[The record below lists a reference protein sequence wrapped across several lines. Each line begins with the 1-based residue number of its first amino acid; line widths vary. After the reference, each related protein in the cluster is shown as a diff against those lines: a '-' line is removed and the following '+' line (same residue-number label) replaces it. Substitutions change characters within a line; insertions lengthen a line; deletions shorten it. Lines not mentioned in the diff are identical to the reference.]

1 MTTELSATVA
11 TGIVVV
17 KTGILLFG
25 GLITYFSLKAYRRT
39 GAPALRALAIGFGIV
54 TLGALLGG
62 IVDQVLRVP
71 FGVGILLDASL
82 TLLGFIVITYSM
94 YAD

>member
-1 MTTELSATVA
+1 MTPELSSTVT

-39 GAPALRALAIGFGIV
+39 GARSLRALSIGFGVV
-54 TLGALLGG
+54 TLGAILGGLVDQLLG
-62 IVDQVLRVP
+62 VP
-71 FGVGILLDASL
+71 FGVGILIDAAL
-82 TLLGFIVITYSM
+82 TLVGFVIITYSL
-94 YAD
+94 YAE

>member
-1 MTTELSATVA
+1 MTSQLSSTVA
-11 TGIVVV
+11 TSIVVV

-39 GAPALRALAIGFGIV
+39 RAPALRALTIGFGTV

-62 IVDQVLRVP
+62 IVDQVLGIP
-71 FGVGILLDASL
+71 FGVGILIDAML
-82 TLLGFIVITYSM
+82 TLVGFMIITYSM
-94 YAD
+94 YAE

>member
-1 MTTELSATVA
+1 MISELSPTVA

-25 GLITYFSLKAYRRT
+25 GLITYFSVKAYRRT
-39 GAPALRALAIGFGIV
+39 GAPALRALAIGFGMV
-54 TLGALLGG
+54 TLGGLVGG
-62 IVDQVLRVP
+62 FVDQVLGVS
-71 FGVGILLDASL
+71 FGIGVLIDASL
-82 TLLGFIVITYSM
+82 TLLGFLVITYSM

>member
-1 MTTELSATVA
+1 MTSDLSATVA

-39 GAPALRALAIGFGIV
+39 GAPALRALTIGFGVV
-54 TLGALLGG
+54 TLGGLLGG
-62 IVDQVLRVP
+62 IVDQVLHIP
-71 FGVGILLDASL
+71 FGIGILLDASL
-82 TLLGFIVITYSM
+82 TLLGFVVITYSM
-94 YAD
+94 YAE

>member
-1 MTTELSATVA
+1 MTTELSPTVA

-25 GLITYFSLKAYRRT
+25 GLITYFSMKAYRRT
-39 GAPALRALAIGFGIV
+39 GAPALRALTIGFGII
-54 TLGALLGG
+54 TLGGLLGG
-62 IVDQVLRVP
+62 IVDQVLRIP